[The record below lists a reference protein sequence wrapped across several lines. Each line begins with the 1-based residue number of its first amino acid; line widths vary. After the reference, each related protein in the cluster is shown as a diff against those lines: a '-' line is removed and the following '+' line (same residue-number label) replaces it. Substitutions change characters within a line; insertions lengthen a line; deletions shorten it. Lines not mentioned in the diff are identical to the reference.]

1 MRCDHV
7 DLGSYILILEKVAE
21 AQEGQPWGSGRAQL
35 VGRSLPG
42 KLRGAA
48 DQQQRHSTDAGGERD
63 REGPPLQM
71 WSETL
76 VRRMWESQPS
86 GWDRR
91 NRQTSQKTKV
101 NGRGAETTGKGRQVT
116 RHPTHLMYTDQRISR
131 IQSEQGVAHD
141 STSPCHHDSSHPQWV
156 EPYLN

>member
-48 DQQQRHSTDAGGERD
+48 DRQQRHSTDAGGERD
-63 REGPPLQM
+63 RERWCQ
-71 WSETL
+71 
-76 VRRMWESQPS
+76 RRFSRNEDIQIES
-86 GWDRR
+86 
-91 NRQTSQKTKV
+91 
-101 NGRGAETTGKGRQVT
+101 
-116 RHPTHLMYTDQRISR
+116 
-131 IQSEQGVAHD
+131 
-141 STSPCHHDSSHPQWV
+141 
-156 EPYLN
+156 